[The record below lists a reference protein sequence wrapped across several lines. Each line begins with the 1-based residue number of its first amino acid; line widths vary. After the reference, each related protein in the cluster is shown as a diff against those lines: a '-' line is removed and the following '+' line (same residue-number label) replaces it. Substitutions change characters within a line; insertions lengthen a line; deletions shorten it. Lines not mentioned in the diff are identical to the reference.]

1 MEDLAA
7 LTESSLEDE
16 RELGSNECVDD
27 EKSELV
33 ANDKELA
40 ALDASVL
47 DSAVL
52 DIVLLSGE
60 EDGLLLGDVVEPPPP
75 HAVSPSKILVH
86 IKAFV
91 EQISFLLLI
100 NKFSMS
106 LPK

>member
-1 MEDLAA
+1 MVNVPLKLLIAKELTTADEELLCEELDILLDEDSTVEDLAA

-47 DSAVL
+47 DRAVL

-60 EDGLLLGDVVEPPPP
+60 EDGL
-75 HAVSPSKILVH
+75 
-86 IKAFV
+86 
-91 EQISFLLLI
+91 
-100 NKFSMS
+100 
-106 LPK
+106 